1 MKFTVA
7 SLLLCCTTL
16 FYPAA
21 SAAEPIVVG
30 VSADMSR
37 GGARSGEA
45 IRRGVLLAI
54 DEINASGGVLGRQLE
69 IAVRDH
75 RGVPARGRDN
85 IVEMAALPHLVAI
98 VGGLHTPVA
107 MAELQPVHEH
117 EVVYLGPWAAGTSVV
132 ENGYH
137 PNYVFRV
144 SVRDEYAGRFLIDT
158 ALRNGAKRP
167 GLLLWRT
174 AWGRSNEKAMQ
185 DALRAR
191 GLPIAPVT
199 WFNTGQ
205 RDIQGPI
212 ESLYAQGAD
221 AVMLVANPA
230 EGVSVVRAMAARS
243 QRVRLPIISHWGITG
258 GDFHS
263 QVADVI
269 DEIELTFLQTYSFY
283 DPPFPRKARA
293 LQLRYCEMF
302 DACGTEQI
310 ISPVGTAHAYDLIHL
325 LSRAIRKAGSTDRP
339 AVRAAMEQ
347 LERYEGLVRIYEQP
361 FSVDRHDA
369 LDRADFSLAQFD
381 AQGAIKPLQP
391 D

>member
-1 MKFTVA
+1 
-7 SLLLCCTTL
+7 
-16 FYPAA
+16 
-21 SAAEPIVVG
+21 
-30 VSADMSR
+30 
-37 GGARSGEA
+37 
-45 IRRGVLLAI
+45 
-54 DEINASGGVLGRQLE
+54 
-69 IAVRDH
+69 
-75 RGVPARGRDN
+75 
-85 IVEMAALPHLVAI
+85 
-98 VGGLHTPVA
+98 
-107 MAELQPVHEH
+107 VHEH
-117 EVVYLGPWAAGTSVV
+117 EVIYLGPWAAGTRVV

-144 SVRDEYAGRFLIDT
+144 SVRDEYAGGFLIDT

-205 RDIQGPI
+205 RNIQGPI

-258 GDFHS
+258 GDFYS

-269 DEIELTFLQTYSFY
+269 DKVELTFLQTYSFY
-283 DPPFPRKARA
+283 DPPFPRKARV

-302 DACGTEQI
+302 NACGTDQV

-339 AVRAAMEQ
+339 AVRAALEK

-361 FSVDRHDA
+361 FSADRHDA

-381 AQGAIKPLQP
+381 AQGAIKPLQR